1 MKIFNPSM
9 PPFKLSGFPFFEEDG
24 VYRRL
29 PLCPRCSLPE
39 AVYYLADETAGGQIR
54 FHGKIKQLTFRVSL
68 ASRPR
73 YFDLKTKNKSPH
85 LAATTKFGFDV
96 YISRGGGEYEFIAT
110 TTNFYEDDIYYES
123 TPIKTEEAVEG
134 DFLINFPLYG
144 AVDKVLLGFDDEAEI
159 APTQK
164 DFTDGKR
171 IIMYGMSIE
180 QGACASRPGMC
191 DSNILSRWFN
201 REVINLGFNSSGKCE
216 AEVAELISD
225 IDNVA
230 AITIS
235 TDGNSPDEVWLD
247 EKLREFIRIYRTKH
261 PKTPIIVTP
270 SIDGLNDF
278 IIKESRE
285 LRVKM
290 VEAQERVVKDLHD
303 AGDENLYLLHEGRA
317 VMEESFEGHALWH
330 ECLVDGAHKTDLGFL
345 WTAKA
350 LYKFLLPLI

>member
-1 MKIFNPSM
+1 MKWYNPQKA
-9 PPFKLSGFPFFEEDG
+9 PFKLSGFPFFDEDG

-29 PLCPRCSLPE
+29 PLRPKANLPE

-54 FHGKIKQLTFRVSL
+54 FHGKIKQLTLRVSL

-73 YFDLKTKNKSPH
+73 YFDLKAKNKSPH
-85 LAATTKFGFDV
+85 LAGTTKFGFDIYV
-96 YISRGGGEYEFIAT
+96 SREGGEYEFIAT
-110 TTNFYEDDIYYES
+110 TTNFYEDDLYYES
-123 TPIKTEEAVEG
+123 SPIKTEEAIEA

-159 APTQK
+159 TVTGK
-164 DFTDGKR
+164 DFVDEKK

-191 DSNILSRWFN
+191 DSNILSRWFG

-216 AEVAELISD
+216 AEVAEVISE

-230 AITIS
+230 AITVS

-247 EKLREFIRIYRTKH
+247 EKLREFIRIYRKKH
-261 PKTPIIVTP
+261 PRTPIIVTP
-270 SIDGLNDF
+270 SIDGLRDF
-278 IIKESRE
+278 IIKEE
-285 LRVKM
+285 HEFRVKM
-290 VEAQERVVKDLHD
+290 VEAQERVVSDLRA
-303 AGDENLYLLHEGRA
+303 AGDENLYLLHEGRE
-317 VMEESFEGHALWH
+317 VMDESFEGHSLWH

-345 WTAKA
+345 WSAKA
-350 LYKFLLPLI
+350 LYKFIAPLI

>member
-1 MKIFNPSM
+1 MKWYNPQKA
-9 PPFKLSGFPFFEEDG
+9 PFKLSGFPFIEEDG
-24 VYRRL
+24 VYRRM
-29 PLCPRCSLPE
+29 PLRPRCELPE

-54 FHGKIKQLTFRVSL
+54 FHGKFKQLTLRVSL

-73 YFDLKTKNKSPH
+73 YFDLKTKNKAPH

-96 YISRGGGEYEFIAT
+96 YASQNGGEYEFIAT
-110 TTNFYEDDIYYES
+110 TTSFYEDDLYYES
-123 TPIKTEEAVEG
+123 TPIKTEAGVEA

-159 APTQK
+159 TVTGK
-164 DFTDGKR
+164 DFVDEKR

-216 AEVAELISD
+216 AEVAEVISD

-230 AITIS
+230 AITVS

-247 EKLREFIRIYRTKH
+247 EKLREFIRIYRIKH

-270 SIDGLNDF
+270 SIDGLRDF
-278 IIKESRE
+278 ILKEE
-285 LRVKM
+285 HEFRVKM
-290 VEAQERVVKDLHD
+290 VEAQERVVRDLRA
-303 AGDENLYLLHEGRA
+303 AGDENLYLLHEGRE
-317 VMEESFEGHALWH
+317 VMGESFEGHSLWH
-330 ECLVDGAHKTDLGFL
+330 ECLVDGGHKTDLGFL
-345 WTAKA
+345 WSAKS
-350 LYKFLLPLI
+350 LYKLLSKLI